1 MIQNL
6 HKNTNKSKGVIWICW
21 GNVTHDDLSRSVE
34 SVKKL
39 GISTC
44 IITNRDKSI
53 LPDVDLILNFE
64 PVYNT
69 CQDRVVQL
77 LRSAPYDLCLHLDT
91 DTEIQ
96 GDLEFGFDMTSKHGL
111 AICIAP
117 AAFASRWHNMPNEY
131 PIDLVQ
137 YNCGAFFFDKT
148 NLSVQELFEKW
159 SENISR
165 PLSRMKNQDQPALA
179 AAIYETGFNP
189 FILPKNWNFRPDFGD
204 ANGFGPVKIWHSKQ
218 PFPVGLVKDSSF
230 WSLNDSTTAWEY
242 DKYNNN
248 QIEER
253 KKVFNFGLADFISQ
267 KLKPKSVFEF
277 GCGLGLY
284 LDHIAKSTNASDL
297 HGIEPNG
304 MPSNTNKVFIHA
316 IDIVRDGIPI
326 SLLKNFDLVYSI
338 EVLEHIEQK
347 YHDDIIL
354 FLSKICERVF
364 VFSAAQP
371 GQEGVGHISCRPQE
385 EWIDLISS
393 NGFKLCRQQTFKIR
407 QACDKKNLNHRNNLL
422 VFKKKN
428 RFRII

>member
-1 MIQNL
+1 MIENL
-6 HKNTNKSKGVIWICW
+6 HENSTKSKGAVWICW
-21 GNVTHDDLSRSVE
+21 GNVAKDDLSRSVE

-44 IITNRDKSI
+44 IITNCDKSI
-53 LPDVDLILNFE
+53 LPDVDMIINFE

-69 CQDRVVQL
+69 CQDRVAQL
-77 LRSAPYDLCLHLDT
+77 IRSAPYDLCLHLDT

-96 GDLEFGFDMTSKHGL
+96 GGIEFGFDMASAHGL

-117 AAFASRWHNMPNEY
+117 AAFASRWHCMPDEY

-159 SENISR
+159 AENISK
-165 PLSRMKNQDQPALA
+165 PLSRMKNQDQPAFA
-179 AAIYETGFNP
+179 AAVHETGFNP
-189 FILPKNWNFRPDFGD
+189 FVLPKNWNFRPDFGD
-204 ANGFGPVKIWHSKQ
+204 INAFGPIKIWHSQK
-218 PFPVGLVKDSSF
+218 PFPVGIPNESNF
-230 WSLNDSTTAWEY
+230 WNLNNSTTSWQY

-253 KKVFNFGLADFISQ
+253 KKVFNFGLADFISKQ
-267 KLKPKSVFEF
+267 FKPKSVFEF

-284 LDHIAKSTNASDL
+284 LDHIAQSTNASEL

-304 MPSNTNKVFIHA
+304 IPSNTKKVFIHA

-347 YHDDIIL
+347 YHCDIIL

-385 EWIDLISS
+385 EWIELISS
-393 NGFKLCRQQTFKIR
+393 NGFKLCSQQTFKIR
-407 QACDKKNLNHRNNLL
+407 QACDKKNINHRNNLL
-422 VFKKKN
+422 VFKK
-428 RFRII
+428 RIGLD